1 MATIPVGYG
10 DGWPRSLSG
19 RGAVFIGGIR
29 APIAGRIS
37 MDSMVVDVTDVPP
50 LLLFPGASAELIG
63 PHQSIDDVARD
74 ADTIAYEILTRL
86 GGRYRRLYSP
96 SGKPRADKESV
107 RCASSFWVRA
117 WWGSPRPGIL
127 RRPVMMSSSSTARRG
142 PRSKPV

>member
-1 MATIPVGYG
+1 
-10 DGWPRSLSG
+10 
-19 RGAVFIGGIR
+19 
-29 APIAGRIS
+29 

-107 RCASSFWVRA
+107 RCDSSFWVRA

-142 PRSKPV
+142 PRSKPVSPTPARFLQAMPRPGPRRPFPGRRSAGC